1 SSSRPSDAI
10 TLRLGDRGRADVW
23 GELVVADSFDA
34 LESASVALSA
44 KAFPISLADNSG
56 RTELEAELSS
66 DRIDFQTDAGGGGG
80 RIAGEVL
87 IDRSVWLRDARQGVA
102 VLSFADPN
110 PAPPSQLPEFLRR
123 LELLGHVVVD
133 PERLDRTQGH
143 LELEATAVLT
153 LGGYLGD
160 PELTG
165 TIAIERGV
173 VDIDILGG
181 AYDVTGGRVDV
192 HHDLT
197 QSSLN
202 LKATRQK
209 PIKVNNQLLTLNLI
223 LSGTLDA
230 IAWECSAP
238 GDTSGAVATT
248 QGCVDY
254 LIFDAGNTEMATS
267 DVRENRNN
275 NSLIGTRF
283 LPLAGRLTQVELNE
297 VIARENS
304 RVEAVL
310 PIVGLRLDGVGVVID
325 VSTRSEWGRW
335 GWGRLG
341 LNFTYV
347 RGYPGS
353 VLRDSRTFSGRLEIL
368 ENAAIEAAFG
378 FRNYTNRVLV
388 LDPPNSQ
395 SIEFRQR
402 FDVPSRR

>member
-1 SSSRPSDAI
+1 M
-10 TLRLGDRGRADVW
+10 
-23 GELVVADSFDA
+23 ADSFDA

-102 VLSFADPN
+102 VLSFADPK

-123 LELLGHVVVD
+123 LELEMTLRTIEPFRVD
-133 PERLDRTQGH
+133 NNVAKK
-143 LELEATAVLT
+143 LEATADLA

-165 TIAIERGV
+165 TITIERGV

-192 HHDLT
+192 HHDLA